1 MNRPIGNEVWLLWEW
16 LPAAIASRQDAAPT
30 ETIITSWASYEVIC
44 GADLLRENC
53 MMRFLKSIGSNSPVL
68 LIIAVFLA
76 VPPFL
81 TNMYYLQVLVFIGIY
96 VILALSLN
104 LLNGYVGLLSIGHAA
119 FYAIGA
125 YASAK
130 LTMEMALPWGVAMV
144 GAGWIAGLCGY
155 LIAKPT
161 LRLSGIYMT
170 LVTLG
175 FNMILFL
182 VLQNWMSFTNGPLGI
197 MDIPP
202 PSLFGFVVSSRL
214 HYYYLILLLVLLT
227 VFSMHR
233 LMTCRFGRALTA
245 IRENELAA
253 EATGVDTTRYKTQA
267 FVLAAFY
274 AGIAGGFYAHFVK
287 YISPD
292 SFTINE
298 SFILLAM
305 LAFGGQG
312 NLIGPMVGAAAL
324 ILIPEIFRPL
334 QEYRMFVYGG
344 ILIVMMLVRRQGLL
358 GGRSYRLR
366 LTWFDPAR
374 PRVYE
379 RGDKF
384 LPED

>member
-1 MNRPIGNEVWLLWEW
+1 
-16 LPAAIASRQDAAPT
+16 
-30 ETIITSWASYEVIC
+30 
-44 GADLLRENC
+44 
-53 MMRFLKSIGSNSPVL
+53 MRGLKSIMANSPVL
-68 LIIAVFLA
+68 LIIAAFAA
-76 VPPFL
+76 VPLFVA
-81 TNMYYLQVLVFIGIY
+81 NMYYLQVLVFIGIY
-96 VILALSLN
+96 AILALSLN
-104 LLNGYVGLLSIGHAA
+104 LLNGYVGMLSIGHAA

-130 LTMEMALPWGVAMV
+130 LTIDLQLPWVLALA
-144 GAGWIAGLCGY
+144 GAGAIAGGFGY

-182 VLQNWMSFTNGPLGI
+182 VLQNWMGFTNGPLGI

-202 PSLFGFVVSSRL
+202 PSIFGFALGSRL
-214 HYYYLILLLVLLT
+214 QYYYLILTLVLLT

-233 LMTCRFGRALTA
+233 LMDCRFGRALTA

-267 FVLAAFY
+267 FVLSASY
-274 AGIAGGFYAHFVK
+274 AGIAGSFYAHFVK

-334 QEYRMFVYGG
+334 LEYRMFVYGG
-344 ILIVMMLVRRQGLL
+344 ILIVMMLVRRQGLF
-358 GGRSYRLR
+358 GSRSYRLR
-366 LTWFDPAR
+366 LTRFDPS
-374 PRVYE
+374 PVRVYQ

-384 LPED
+384 LPEG

>member
-1 MNRPIGNEVWLLWEW
+1 MRIVKPIL
-16 LPAAIASRQDAAPT
+16 A
-30 ETIITSWASYEVIC
+30 
-44 GADLLRENC
+44 
-53 MMRFLKSIGSNSPVL
+53 NSP
-68 LIIAVFLA
+68 LILILAVFVA
-76 VPPFL
+76 VPPL
-81 TNMYYLQVLVFIGIY
+81 LPNAYHVQVLVFIGIY
-96 VILALSLN
+96 VVLALSLN

-119 FYAIGA
+119 FYAVGA

-130 LTMEMALPWGVAMV
+130 LTLDAGLPWPAAFLGSGAIA
-144 GAGWIAGLCGY
+144 GCAGW
-155 LIAKPT
+155 LIARPT

-202 PSLFGFVVSSRL
+202 PSLFGRPLGSRL
-214 HYYYLILLLVLLT
+214 EYYYLVLTLVVLT
-227 VFSMHR
+227 LFSMQR
-233 LMTCRFGRALTA
+233 LMSCRFGRALIA

-253 EATGVDTTRYKTQA
+253 EASGIDTTRYKVQA

-274 AGIAGGFYAHFVK
+274 AGLAGSFYAHFVK

-312 NLIGPMVGAAAL
+312 NLAGPVVGAAAL
-324 ILIPEIFRPL
+324 ILIPEVFRPL
-334 QEYRMFVYGG
+334 QEVRMFVYGG
-344 ILIVMMLVRRQGLL
+344 VLIVMMLVRRQGLL
-358 GGRSYRLR
+358 GGRDVRLR
-366 LTWFDPAR
+366 LTRFDPPPA
-374 PRVYE
+374 VYG

-384 LPED
+384 LPEG

>member
-1 MNRPIGNEVWLLWEW
+1 M
-16 LPAAIASRQDAAPT
+16 
-30 ETIITSWASYEVIC
+30 ETQI
-44 GADLLRENC
+44 
-53 MMRFLKSIGSNSPVL
+53 MRGLKSILANSPVL
-68 LIIAVFLA
+68 LIIAVFVA
-76 VPPFL
+76 VPLFI

-96 VILALSLN
+96 AILALSLN

-125 YASAK
+125 YTSAK
-130 LTMEMALPWGVAMV
+130 LAIDLQLPWVLALA
-144 GAGWIAGLCGY
+144 GAGAVAGGFGY

-161 LRLSGIYMT
+161 LRLSGIYLT

-182 VLQNWMSFTNGPLGI
+182 VLQNWMGFTNGPLGI

-202 PSLFGFVVSSRL
+202 PSIFGVVLGSRL
-214 HYYYLILLLVLLT
+214 QYYYLILILVLLT

-233 LMTCRFGRALTA
+233 LMACRFGRALTA

-253 EATGVDTTRYKTQA
+253 EATGVDTTRYKIQA
-267 FVLAAFY
+267 FVLAAGY
-274 AGIAGGFYAHFVK
+274 AGIAGSFYAHFVK

-324 ILIPEIFRPL
+324 VLIPEVFRPL

-366 LTWFDPAR
+366 LTRFDPSPVKA
-374 PRVYE
+374 YQ

-384 LPED
+384 LPEG

>member
-1 MNRPIGNEVWLLWEW
+1 
-16 LPAAIASRQDAAPT
+16 
-30 ETIITSWASYEVIC
+30 
-44 GADLLRENC
+44 
-53 MMRFLKSIGSNSPVL
+53 MRVVKSILANSPVL
-68 LIIAVFLA
+68 LIITLFALG
-76 VPPFL
+76 PPFL
-81 TNMYYLQVLVFIGIY
+81 TNMYHLQVLVFIGIY
-96 VILALSLN
+96 AILALSLN

-130 LTMEMALPWGVAMV
+130 LSIEVGLPWVLSLA
-144 GAGWIAGLCGY
+144 GAGAIAGVFGY

-161 LRLSGIYMT
+161 LRLSGIYLT

-182 VLQNWMSFTNGPLGI
+182 VLQNWMGFTNGPLGI

-202 PSLFGFVVSSRL
+202 PALFGCVVTSRL
-214 HYYYLILLLVLLT
+214 QYYYLILILVLLT
-227 VFSMHR
+227 LFSMHR
-233 LMTCRFGRALTA
+233 LMSCRFGRALTA

-253 EATGVDTTRYKTQA
+253 EATGVNTTRYKIQA
-267 FVLAAFY
+267 FVLSAFY
-274 AGIAGGFYAHFVK
+274 AGIAGSFYAHFVK

-312 NLIGPMVGAAAL
+312 NLIGPVVGAAAL
-324 ILIPEIFRPL
+324 VLIPEIFRPL
-334 QEYRMFVYGG
+334 QEFRMFVYGG

-366 LTWFDPAR
+366 LTRFDPA
-374 PRVYE
+374 PARVYA

-384 LPED
+384 LPEG

>member
-1 MNRPIGNEVWLLWEW
+1 MPKALRSLL
-16 LPAAIASRQDAAPT
+16 AHT
-30 ETIITSWASYEVIC
+30 
-44 GADLLRENC
+44 
-53 MMRFLKSIGSNSPVL
+53 PVL
-68 LIIAVFLA
+68 ILLALLIA
-76 VPPFL
+76 VPPIL
-81 TNMYYLQVLVFIGIY
+81 PNPYHVQVLVFIGIY

-119 FYAIGA
+119 FYGVGA

-130 LTMEMALPWGVAMV
+130 LTLVLHLPWIAALLGS
-144 GAGWIAGLCGY
+144 GAAAGFFGY
-155 LIAKPT
+155 LVARPT
-161 LRLSGIYMT
+161 LKLSGIYLT

-197 MDIPP
+197 MDIGF
-202 PSLFGFVVSSRL
+202 PSLFGYEIRSRL
-214 HYYYLILLLVLLT
+214 GYYYLILALAVLT
-227 VFSMHR
+227 VLSMHR

-253 EATGVDTTRYKTQA
+253 EAMGVHTTRYKVQA

-274 AGIAGGFYAHFVK
+274 AGIAGSFYAHFMH

-312 NLIGPMVGAAAL
+312 NLVGPALGAAVL
-324 ILIPEIFRPL
+324 VLIPEVFRPL

-344 ILIVMMLVRRQGLL
+344 VLIVMMLVRRQGLL
-358 GGRSYRLR
+358 GGRSCTLR
-366 LTWFDPAR
+366 LSWFDVPGEK
-374 PRVYE
+374 VYL

-384 LPED
+384 LPEEK

>member
-1 MNRPIGNEVWLLWEW
+1 MPKILRSLL
-16 LPAAIASRQDAAPT
+16 A
-30 ETIITSWASYEVIC
+30 
-44 GADLLRENC
+44 
-53 MMRFLKSIGSNSPVL
+53 NSPSL
-68 LIIAVFLA
+68 LLLLLLAA

-81 TNMYYLQVLVFIGIY
+81 PNPYHVQVLVFIGIY

-119 FYAIGA
+119 FYAVGA
-125 YASAK
+125 YSSAK
-130 LTMEMALPWGVAMV
+130 LTLVLDLPWVAALLGS
-144 GAGWIAGLCGY
+144 GAIAGFFGY
-155 LIAKPT
+155 LVAKPT
-161 LRLSGIYMT
+161 LKLSGIYLT

-182 VLQNWMSFTNGPLGI
+182 VLQNWMGFTNGPLGI
-197 MDIPP
+197 MDIPF
-202 PSLFGFVVSSRL
+202 PSVFGYEIRSRL
-214 HYYYLILLLVLLT
+214 EYYYLILALAVLT
-227 VFSMHR
+227 VVSMHR

-253 EATGVDTTRYKTQA
+253 EATGVHTTRYKVQA

-274 AGIAGGFYAHFVK
+274 AGIAGSFYAHFMH

-312 NLIGPMVGAAAL
+312 NLVGPAVGAAAL
-324 ILIPEIFRPL
+324 VLVPEVFRPL

-358 GGRSYRLR
+358 GGRPYSLR
-366 LTWFDPAR
+366 LTRFDEPEKK
-374 PRVYE
+374 VYL

-384 LPED
+384 LPEEK

>member
-1 MNRPIGNEVWLLWEW
+1 MRVLKPIL
-16 LPAAIASRQDAAPT
+16 AH
-30 ETIITSWASYEVIC
+30 
-44 GADLLRENC
+44 
-53 MMRFLKSIGSNSPVL
+53 SPLL
-68 LIIAVFLA
+68 LIVAVFVL

-81 TNMYYLQVLVFIGIY
+81 TNMYHLQVLVFIGIY
-96 VILALSLN
+96 AILALSLN

-130 LTMEMALPWGVAMV
+130 LTIDLQLPWVVALA
-144 GAGWIAGLCGY
+144 GAGAVAGGFGY

-170 LVTLG
+170 LATLG

-182 VLQNWMSFTNGPLGI
+182 VLQNWMGFTNGPLGI

-202 PSLFGFVVSSRL
+202 PTIFGTVLGSRL
-214 HYYYLILLLVLLT
+214 QYYYLILILVLLT

-233 LMTCRFGRALTA
+233 LMASRFGRALTA

-253 EATGVDTTRYKTQA
+253 EATGVDTTRYKIQA
-267 FVLAAFY
+267 FVLAAGY
-274 AGIAGGFYAHFVK
+274 AGIAGSFYAHFVK

-312 NLIGPMVGAAAL
+312 NLLGPMVGAAAL
-324 ILIPEIFRPL
+324 ILIPEVFRPL

-344 ILIVMMLVRRQGLL
+344 ILIVMMLVRRQGLF

-366 LTWFDPAR
+366 LTRFDPS
-374 PRVYE
+374 PLQVYQ

-384 LPED
+384 LPEG

>member
-1 MNRPIGNEVWLLWEW
+1 MPKILRSLL
-16 LPAAIASRQDAAPT
+16 ANAP
-30 ETIITSWASYEVIC
+30 YLF
-44 GADLLRENC
+44 LLA
-53 MMRFLKSIGSNSPVL
+53 L
-68 LIIAVFLA
+68 LAA

-81 TNMYYLQVLVFIGIY
+81 PNPYHVQVLVFIGIY

-119 FYAIGA
+119 FYAVGA

-130 LTMEMALPWGVAMV
+130 LTLVLHLPWVAALAGS
-144 GAGWIAGLCGY
+144 GAIAGVFGY
-155 LIAKPT
+155 LVAKPT
-161 LRLSGIYMT
+161 LRLSGIYLT

-182 VLQNWMSFTNGPLGI
+182 VLQNWMGFTNGPLGI
-197 MDIPP
+197 MDIPA
-202 PSLFGFVVSSRL
+202 PSVFGYGIRSRL
-214 HYYYLILLLVLLT
+214 DYYYLILALAVLT
-227 VFSMHR
+227 VVSMHR

-253 EATGVDTTRYKTQA
+253 EATGVHTTRYKVQA

-274 AGIAGGFYAHFVK
+274 AGIAGSFYAHFMHF
-287 YISPD
+287 ISPD

-312 NLIGPMVGAAAL
+312 NLIGPAVGAAAL
-324 ILIPEIFRPL
+324 VLIPEVFRPL

-358 GGRSYRLR
+358 GGRPYSLR
-366 LTWFDPAR
+366 LTRFDEPEKK
-374 PRVYE
+374 VFL

-384 LPED
+384 LPEEK

>member
-1 MNRPIGNEVWLLWEW
+1 MSQLSFI
-16 LPAAIASRQDAAPT
+16 
-30 ETIITSWASYEVIC
+30 
-44 GADLLRENC
+44 
-53 MMRFLKSIGSNSPVL
+53 KSTLAQRPVL
-68 LIIAVFLA
+68 SILVFAA

-81 TNMYYLQVLVFIGIY
+81 PNLYHVQVLVFIGIY
-96 VILALSLN
+96 VILTLSLN

-119 FYAIGA
+119 FYAVGA

-130 LTMEMALPWGVAMV
+130 LTIELHLPWLAALAGS
-144 GAGWIAGLCGY
+144 GAIAGFFGY

-161 LRLSGIYMT
+161 LRLSGIYLT

-182 VLQNWMSFTNGPLGI
+182 VLQNWMGFTNGPLGI

-202 PSLFGFVVSSRL
+202 PVAFRPRDRL
-214 HYYYLILLLVLLT
+214 AAGILLPHSRPRAVLT
-227 VFSMHR
+227 IITMHR

-253 EATGVDTTRYKTQA
+253 EATGVDTTRYKVQA

-274 AGIAGGFYAHFVK
+274 AGIAGSFYAHFVK
-287 YISPD
+287 FVSPD

-312 NLIGPMVGAAAL
+312 NLIGPVVGAACS
-324 ILIPEIFRPL
+324 F
-334 QEYRMFVYGG
+334 
-344 ILIVMMLVRRQGLL
+344 
-358 GGRSYRLR
+358 
-366 LTWFDPAR
+366 
-374 PRVYE
+374 
-379 RGDKF
+379 
-384 LPED
+384 